1 MSEAPALRLTGIAKR
16 FGPTVALDEAS
27 LLVCPGE
34 VLALIGENGAGKS
47 TLLSCL
53 AGLLRPDHGAME
65 VGGTAYAPASPR
77 DARERG
83 IALIHQEL
91 SLFPHLTVAENIFVG
106 AQPSRGPFFDRAAA
120 RRHTREVLA
129 GFGHPEI
136 DPDVRVDHLPLP
148 ARQVVEICRAIAAR
162 ARVVLM
168 DEPTSSLQRTDV
180 ERLFA
185 TIRRLAATGVAVV
198 YISHFLEETR
208 EIADSYTVLRDGRTV
223 GGGALAATTND
234 ELIAQMVGR
243 TVDALFPRRPPAGSP
258 ETLLEVRDLVALPG
272 VKGASFEIRRG
283 EVLGVFGLMG
293 SGRTE
298 TVRALFGLAPAAAGT
313 VRLRGRDTP
322 ARGSTPAAR
331 LAQGLG
337 YLSEDRK
344 GEGLALP
351 LSVADNLTV
360 TRLSACTRAGILDRV
375 RQREHAQTWVTAL
388 GVKAHTPAQPVRTL
402 SGGNQQKVALGRLFH
417 QDADVLLLDEPTRGI
432 DIGSKAQIYE
442 AVAAVAGRGKGVLM
456 VSSYLPELL
465 GMCDRLAV
473 MSRGRLSPA
482 RPVGEWTPASVM
494 EAAIGA

>member
-1 MSEAPALRLTGIAKR
+1 MTEVPALFLTGIAKR
-16 FGPTVALDEAS
+16 FGPTVALDGAS
-27 LLVCPGE
+27 LSVRPGE
-34 VLALIGENGAGKS
+34 VHALIGENGAGKS

-53 AGLLRPDHGAME
+53 AGLLRPDHGTMAM
-65 VGGTAYAPASPR
+65 GGAPYSPASPR
-77 DARERG
+77 EARQRG

-106 AQPSRGPFFDRAAA
+106 SEPQRRGVFDRAAA
-120 RRHTREVLA
+120 RSRTREALA
-129 GFGHPEI
+129 DFGHPDI
-136 DPDVRVDHLPLP
+136 DPDARISQLPLP

-168 DEPTSSLQRTDV
+168 DEPTSSLQRPDV

-185 TIRRLAATGVAVV
+185 VIRRLAGTGVAVV

-208 EIADSYTVLRDGRTV
+208 EIAESYTVLRDGRKV
-223 GGGALAATTND
+223 GGGPLATTTND

-243 TVDALFPRRPPAGSP
+243 TVNALFPDRTAPASS
-258 ETLLEVRDLVALPG
+258 ETLLEVRDLVAPPV
-272 VKGASFEIRRG
+272 VKGASFEVRRG
-283 EVLGVFGLMG
+283 EVLGLFGLMG

-298 TVRALFGLAPAAAGT
+298 TVRALFGLDPATSGT
-313 VRLRGRDTP
+313 VRLRGHDTP
-322 ARGSTPAAR
+322 ARGGTPAER
-331 LAQGLG
+331 LAEGLG

-351 LSVADNLTV
+351 LSVADNITI
-360 TRLSACTRAGILDRV
+360 TRLSDCSRSGFLDLT
-375 RQREHAQTWVTAL
+375 RQRTKAQAWVTAL
-388 GVKAHTPAQPVRTL
+388 GVKARTPDQAVRTL

-442 AVAAVAGRGKGVLM
+442 AVAAAAGRGKGVLM

-473 MSRGRLSPA
+473 MSRGRLAPA
-482 RPVGEWTPASVM
+482 RPVADWTPASVM

>member
-1 MSEAPALRLTGIAKR
+1 MSEVPALFLTGIAKR
-16 FGPTVALDEAS
+16 FGPTVALDAAS
-27 LLVCPGE
+27 LSVRPGE
-34 VLALIGENGAGKS
+34 VHALIGENGAGKS

-53 AGLLRPDHGAME
+53 AGLLRPDHGTME
-65 VGGTAYAPASPR
+65 MGGAPYSPASPR
-77 DARERG
+77 EARDRG

-106 AQPSRGPFFDRAAA
+106 SEPSRRGFFDRTAA
-120 RRHTREVLA
+120 RARAREALQD
-129 GFGHPEI
+129 FGHPDI
-136 DPDVRVDHLPLP
+136 DPDARISHLPLP

-168 DEPTSSLQRTDV
+168 DEPTSSLQRADV

-185 TIRRLAATGVAVV
+185 VIRRLAGTGVAVV

-208 EIADSYTVLRDGRTV
+208 EIAESYTVLRDGRTV
-223 GGGALAATTND
+223 GGGPLATTTND

-243 TVDALFPRRPPAGSP
+243 TVDALFPDRPARTSS
-258 ETLLEVRDLVALPG
+258 ETLLEVRDLVASPV

-283 EVLGVFGLMG
+283 EVLGLFGLMG

-298 TVRALFGLAPAAAGT
+298 TVRALFGLDPATSGT
-313 VRLRGRDTP
+313 VRLRGHDTP
-322 ARGSTPAAR
+322 ARGGTPAAR
-331 LAQGLG
+331 LAEGLG

-351 LSVADNLTV
+351 LSVADNITI
-360 TRLSACTRAGILDRV
+360 TRLSACARSGFLDLA
-375 RQREHAQTWVTAL
+375 RQREKAQAWVATL
-388 GVKAHTPAQPVRTL
+388 GVKARTPDQAVRTL

-442 AVAAVAGRGKGVLM
+442 AVASAARRGKGVLM

-482 RPVGEWTPASVM
+482 RPVADWTPASVM